1 MANNRPRIGLDI
13 SRPSNTSPFPE
24 NRRLPDGRG
33 RSPGSRATQF
43 KKGQSGNPGGR
54 PRLLTNAYKEWLAKT
69 DKDGVT
75 NAEKVAEAQGLKAQK
90 GSTEAA
96 REIRMATESETK
108 AEPEKRSP
116 LDPDLIQDIRRLTD
130 PTHKQP
136 GRRGDS
142 APFIVAETHHKA
154 P

>member
-1 MANNRPRIGLDI
+1 MTNNVPKIGFHT
-13 SRPSNTSPFPE
+13 SQEFTSPFPE
-24 NRRLPDGRG
+24 NRKLSDRRG
-33 RSPGSRATQF
+33 RSPGSRVTQF

-96 REIRMATESETK
+96 REIRMATEFENK
-108 AEPEKRSP
+108 AEPEKQRS
-116 LDPDLIQDIRRLTD
+116 DPAMIQAMKQELVQIARR
-130 PTHKQP
+130 
-136 GRRGDS
+136 
-142 APFIVAETHHKA
+142 
-154 P
+154 

>member
-1 MANNRPRIGLDI
+1 MANNVPKIGFYT
-13 SRPSNTSPFPE
+13 SQEFTSPFPE
-24 NRRLPDGRG
+24 NRKLSDGRG
-33 RSPGSRATQF
+33 RSAGSRVTQF

-96 REIRMATESETK
+96 REIRMATEFENK
-108 AEPEKRSP
+108 AEPEKER
-116 LDPDLIQDIRRLTD
+116 LDPAMCERAIQELQRIARSGIAR
-130 PTHKQP
+130 
-136 GRRGDS
+136 S
-142 APFIVAETHHKA
+142 
-154 P
+154 

>member
-1 MANNRPRIGLDI
+1 MANNVPKIGFYT
-13 SRPSNTSPFPE
+13 SQEFTSPFPE
-24 NRRLPDGRG
+24 NRKLSDGRG
-33 RSPGSRATQF
+33 RSAGSRVTQF

-96 REIRMATESETK
+96 REIRMATEFENK
-108 AEPEKRSP
+108 AEPEKER
-116 LDPDLIQDIRRLTD
+116 LDPAMRERAIQELQRIARSGIAR
-130 PTHKQP
+130 
-136 GRRGDS
+136 S
-142 APFIVAETHHKA
+142 
-154 P
+154 

>member
-1 MANNRPRIGLDI
+1 MTDNLPKIGFY
-13 SRPSNTSPFPE
+13 PSQQFTSPFPE
-24 NRRLPDGRG
+24 NRKLSDGRG
-33 RSPGSRATQF
+33 RGPSSRVTQF

-96 REIRMATESETK
+96 REIRMATEFENKT
-108 AEPEKRSP
+108 EPEKHCVDPAAIQEVQQMARSMARSVKDEEI
-116 LDPDLIQDIRRLTD
+116 LRQ
-130 PTHKQP
+130 
-136 GRRGDS
+136 
-142 APFIVAETHHKA
+142 FE
-154 P
+154 